1 MNKDEITKYQITK
14 YQWRKYRKLQRMGI
28 INMNDIRRGAF
39 LIGESPEVYETIIN
53 NYSYLRSKFNN

>member
-1 MNKDEITKYQITK
+1 MNKNKITK
-14 YQWRKYRKLQRMGI
+14 YQWKKYLLVQKSGI

-39 LIGESPEVYETIIN
+39 LIGESIETYKTIVD

>member
-14 YQWRKYRKLQRMGI
+14 YQWRKYRKVQRMGI
-28 INMNDIRRGAF
+28 INMNDIRTGAF
-39 LIGESPEVYETIIN
+39 LIGESIETYKTIVD

>member
-1 MNKDEITKYQITK
+1 MNKNKITK
-14 YQWRKYRKLQRMGI
+14 YQWEKYLLVQKSGI

-39 LIGESPEVYETIIN
+39 LIGESIETYKTIVD